1 MKNFILSVVTA
12 LLCVACGNVKELTVT
27 VENPIEVAR
36 EGEMVEIN
44 MNDVVERLAL
54 ADTSQVVIIDENGDQ
69 VPYQI
74 TYDEKLL
81 FPVKVDGCS
90 TATYTVREGSPQTFP
105 TRVFGACFEER
116 DDDVAWEND
125 LVAFRTYGPA
135 FQAKGYRAFGYD
147 VWTKYNT
154 SEPVIEERY
163 ATELDSAVNARI
175 DKLRESDPA
184 AANELYRTIS
194 YHVDH
199 GNGMDCYNAG
209 PTLGGGTAA
218 LRVGNEIIYPN
229 CYATQEILDNGPLRF
244 TVQLTYN
251 PLTVEAD
258 SNVVETRIIS
268 LDAGSYLN
276 RTSVRYDDLSKVEDV
291 VTGIVLHEP
300 AGKVSANASLGYI
313 SYVDP
318 TDNPDGDNGKI
329 FVGAAFPDVVKEAAS
344 VYFSEDERRELRGG
358 AYGHVLA
365 ISEYQPGSWYTYY
378 WGSAWSKAAIKSAEQ
393 WNNYLIDFSTRLK
406 NPLKVTL
413 VAE

>member
-1 MKNFILSVVTA
+1 
-12 LLCVACGNVKELTVT
+12 
-27 VENPIEVAR
+27 
-36 EGEMVEIN
+36 
-44 MNDVVERLAL
+44 
-54 ADTSQVVIIDENGDQ
+54 
-69 VPYQI
+69 
-74 TYDEKLL
+74 
-81 FPVKVDGCS
+81 
-90 TATYTVREGSPQTFP
+90 
-105 TRVFGACFEER
+105 
-116 DDDVAWEND
+116 
-125 LVAFRTYGPA
+125 
-135 FQAKGYRAFGYD
+135 
-147 VWTKYNT
+147 
-154 SEPVIEERY
+154 
-163 ATELDSAVNARI
+163 
-175 DKLRESDPA
+175 
-184 AANELYRTIS
+184 
-194 YHVDH
+194 
-199 GNGMDCYNAG
+199 
-209 PTLGGGTAA
+209 
-218 LRVGNEIIYPN
+218 
-229 CYATQEILDNGPLRF
+229 
-244 TVQLTYN
+244 VQLTYN